1 MNGVSTLRQKT
12 WWKVIVDCVWFLERW
27 CAWPGLVATK
37 SVDLIVTRHSG
48 DHGVTLGPI
57 MELYQLKYCR
67 SSLTHGGTK
76 WLIRVHEGDHDQ
88 GSATESSN
96 DRATR
101 HAGDPLSPYPPSLP
115 CYNIKVIS
123 VCVLPIHVWH
133 TRLKNTLVW
142 NCRFFC
148 AAWEVFWIFHR
159 TIEIVSH
166 WKLYWCWRSDQMIIN
181 DPAPGRLAGTM
192 PLQMTKLRHKY

>member
-12 WWKVIVDCVWFLERW
+12 WWKVIVDCVWFLEIW

-96 DRATR
+96 DHATR
-101 HAGDPLSPYPPSLP
+101 HAGDPLSPSTT
-115 CYNIKVIS
+115 IT
-123 VCVLPIHVWH
+123 IH
-133 TRLKNTLVW
+133 RLSPAITLKQPLCDILGLKIHLFEIVV
-142 NCRFFC
+142 FFS

-192 PLQMTKLRHKY
+192 PLQMTMLRHKY

>member
-12 WWKVIVDCVWFLERW
+12 WWKVIVDCVWFLEGW

-101 HAGDPLSPYPPSLP
+101 HAGDPLSPYPPST
-115 CYNIKVIS
+115 IT
-123 VCVLPIHVWH
+123 IHCPH
-133 TRLKNTLVW
+133 THHLSPAITLKWSL
-142 NCRFFC
+142 C
-148 AAWEVFWIFHR
+148 ACCQYKCDILGLKIHLFEIDVF
-159 TIEIVSH
+159 S
-166 WKLYWCWRSDQMIIN
+166 
-181 DPAPGRLAGTM
+181 
-192 PLQMTKLRHKY
+192 LQREKSFGYFTGQLK